1 MSDCYLGG
9 KRIVFAT
16 DEFIASGGQ
25 GDVFG
30 RNGVA
35 YKLYHDPSTMIPVEK
50 IKELQSLNSP
60 NILGPKDVLYNNKGK
75 AVGFTMP
82 LVNGTIALCRVFT
95 NSFRRAKN
103 ITPEMSTKL
112 IEAMLSIT
120 QFIHDKHCLV
130 ADGNE
135 NNYLVDGVNLAKPF
149 FIDVDNYCTPSF
161 RAEFLNPSVRDYQS
175 NEFSTLTDWY
185 ALAIIACQVFVG
197 LHPFK
202 GNHPQFD
209 SNDLEGRM
217 KKNVSIFNRD
227 VSVPPPTRDY
237 SNIPTEYYQWFLDLF
252 EKGKRT
258 PPPKVA
264 GLLNVAQVKAQVLQT
279 TLKFITSLLQSYDSD
294 IVRVNQCGDR
304 LVVLT
309 NKDLWVDKVRWSI
322 DPGNDVVLFD
332 GSPIVASTEKG
343 LLKMRSLTGKSIFV
357 SPIAAEQTMVVEN
370 TLYVKQ
376 ESKLIEIGLTRLGER
391 IATTLTSV
399 WKIMPLSSVLYDS
412 VILQN
417 TLGRIWAVVPKPGK
431 CHMIALPELD
441 TVKIVSGK
449 CVRNVCMFSGYKKN
463 KLTCFKFF
471 FNEKFDKYDY
481 VEEATDD
488 LDVNFTVLPNKVTV
502 QWDGSKMYIIYSDM
516 KTDIMKDKDLPGN
529 MTLLSYSNKILFFV
543 GKDIYHITSKK

>member
-1 MSDCYLGG
+1 MPDCYLSG
-9 KRIVFAT
+9 KRIVFST

-30 RNGVA
+30 RNATA

-50 IKELQSLNSP
+50 IKELQGLNLP
-60 NILGPKDVLYNNKGK
+60 NILGPKDVLYDAKGK
-75 AVGFTMP
+75 AMGFTMP
-82 LVNGTIALCRVFT
+82 LVSGTVALCRVFT
-95 NSFRRAKN
+95 NSFRRSKN
-103 ITPEMSTKL
+103 ITPEMSMKL
-112 IEAMLSIT
+112 VEAMLSVT

-185 ALAIIACQVFVG
+185 ALAIISCQIFIG

-217 KKNVSIFNRD
+217 KKNVSIFNKN

-237 SNIPTEYYQWFLDLF
+237 SNIPIEYYQWFMDLF

-264 GLLNVAQVKAQVLQT
+264 GLLNVAPVRAQILQT
-279 TLKFITSLLQSYDSD
+279 TLKFVTALLQAYDSD
-294 IVRVNQCGDR
+294 IMRVDQCGDR
-304 LVVLT
+304 LVVVT
-309 NKDLWVDKVRWSI
+309 DKNLWVDKVRWNI
-322 DPGNDVVLFD
+322 DFGSDVVLFD
-332 GSPIVASTEKG
+332 GSPIIVSIDKG

-357 SPIAAEQTMVVEN
+357 SPIAAEQTMIVEN

-376 ESKLIEIGLTRLGER
+376 GSKLIEVGLTRLGEKL
-391 IATTLTSV
+391 AATLTSI
-399 WKIMPLSSVLYDS
+399 WKIMPLSSVMYDS

-417 TLGRIWAVVPKPGK
+417 TLNKIWAIIPKPGK
-431 CHMIALPELD
+431 CYMIALPELD
-441 TVKIVSGK
+441 GAKIVSGK

-471 FNEKFDKYDY
+471 FNEKFDSYVC

-516 KTDIMKDKDLPGN
+516 KTDIIKDKDLPGN
-529 MTLLSYSNKILFFV
+529 MTLLSHSNNVLFFV
-543 GKDIYHITSKK
+543 GKNVYRITSKK